1 MKKNI
6 LLLIVGMVLSTASLR
21 AGIEPHEPNPDCDF
35 IYQDICY
42 HITDSV
48 NRTVEIVYLEYPDI
62 FPGHTPSETAL
73 LQKPPLP
80 RKVDFNGRDVS
91 IPQEVEH
98 DGVKYTVTA
107 IALWGF
113 TSPSYKNINVLT
125 LPPTIKKIGNQAF
138 ILSWAAKKVVLTGKE
153 RIEFGTDIFIDA
165 SVEELELS
173 DGVEKLHGNALG
185 YNKSTKRVRIGT
197 GLHSIGDN
205 CFGFLCGLEMFEL
218 SPENPYLSLH
228 DGVLFNHDKTRLMS
242 APAGRLQGSFEI
254 PEGTVEMDSCAF
266 FNSHFREIKFPS
278 TLRKICSEAFAQSQC
293 VKAELPEGLEEI
305 ENNVFF
311 LSDSLI
317 EVTIPST
324 IQHIDNKAFSSCYKL
339 KAIHCRRT
347 EPLAVANGTF
357 GGFDFAKC
365 VLYVPVGSTE
375 AYRNAPVWKLFKH
388 IKEETAGVDDIAAPA
403 VQSVKYVNLAGMESD
418 KPFAGLNIVVTTLTD
433 GSRRTAKQ
441 RF

>member
-138 ILSWAAKKVVLTGKE
+138 ILSWAAKK
-153 RIEFGTDIFIDA
+153 
-165 SVEELELS
+165 LS
-173 DGVEKLHGNALG
+173 
-185 YNKSTKRVRIGT
+185 
-197 GLHSIGDN
+197 
-205 CFGFLCGLEMFEL
+205 
-218 SPENPYLSLH
+218 
-228 DGVLFNHDKTRLMS
+228 
-242 APAGRLQGSFEI
+242 
-254 PEGTVEMDSCAF
+254 
-266 FNSHFREIKFPS
+266 
-278 TLRKICSEAFAQSQC
+278 SQ
-293 VKAELPEGLEEI
+293 
-305 ENNVFF
+305 
-311 LSDSLI
+311 
-317 EVTIPST
+317 
-324 IQHIDNKAFSSCYKL
+324 
-339 KAIHCRRT
+339 
-347 EPLAVANGTF
+347 
-357 GGFDFAKC
+357 AK
-365 VLYVPVGSTE
+365 
-375 AYRNAPVWKLFKH
+375 K
-388 IKEETAGVDDIAAPA
+388 
-403 VQSVKYVNLAGMESD
+403 
-418 KPFAGLNIVVTTLTD
+418 GLNSEQISSLTLLLKNWNSPMALKNFMATHLDTT
-433 GSRRTAKQ
+433 RVQ
-441 RF
+441 NE